1 MANKLDDLVLHDDT
15 KSRLNDYLSRPG
27 HALMLSGPIGCGL
40 GTIAKALANQIADT
54 NTIFIKPTQHN
65 KQKTVII
72 NADDIAEM
80 AMRVRDRRGNSSLAV
95 VIDGADQTSA
105 GVFERMLKLIE
116 EPVVG
121 VHYIF
126 TAHCLDNI
134 PATIMSRS
142 SLIKV
147 ELPTSG
153 QCLELYRGCDATK
166 AAQIKFIA
174 DRRPAQI
181 IRLLADSEGDFERQS
196 MLVSLAKEF
205 LQCSVSR
212 RLEIVNEINEREVGV
227 QYCNNLSKL
236 LRVTS
241 VNKVANPHQLGARLD
256 LIDKTATN
264 LSATGNVKIQL
275 TNLALNF

>member
-1 MANKLDDLVLHDDT
+1 MANELDDLVLHDDT

-27 HALMLSGPIGCGL
+27 HALMLSGLIGCGL
-40 GTIAKALANQIADT
+40 GTIAKALANQIAGA
-54 NTIFIKPTQHN
+54 NTIYIKPTQHN

-72 NADDIAEM
+72 NADDIAELSM
-80 AMRVRDRRGNSSLAV
+80 IVRDRRGNSSLAV
-95 VIDGADQTSA
+95 VIDGADQASA

-153 QCLELYRGCDATK
+153 QCLDLYRGCDATK
-166 AAQIKFIA
+166 AAQIRFIA

-205 LQCSVSR
+205 LQGSVSR
-212 RLEIVNEINEREVGV
+212 RLEIVNEITEREVGV

-241 VNKVANPHQLGARLD
+241 ASKVANPHQLAARLD

>member
-40 GTIAKALANQIADT
+40 GTIAKALANQIAGA
-54 NTIFIKPTQHN
+54 NTIYIKPTQHN

-72 NADDIAEM
+72 NADDIAELSM
-80 AMRVRDRRGNSSLAV
+80 IVRDRRGNSSLAV
-95 VIDGADQTSA
+95 VIDGADQASA

-126 TAHCLDNI
+126 TAHCLDSI

-166 AAQIKFIA
+166 AAQIRFIA

-205 LQCSVSR
+205 LQGSVSR
-212 RLEIVNEINEREVGV
+212 RLEIVNEITEREVGV

-241 VNKVANPHQLGARLD
+241 ANKVANPRQLGARLD

>member
-1 MANKLDDLVLHDDT
+1 MVNSLDDLVLHDDT
-15 KSRLNDYLSRPG
+15 RSKLNDYLSRPS
-27 HALMLSGPIGCGL
+27 HALMLTGPTGCGL
-40 GTIAKALANQIADT
+40 GIIAKTLANRIAGA
-54 NTIFIKPTQHN
+54 NAIYIEPTQHN

-72 NADDIAEM
+72 NADDIAELSTI
-80 AMRVRDRRGNSSLAV
+80 VRDRRGNSSLAV
-95 VIDGADQTSA
+95 VVDGADQTSA

-121 VHYIF
+121 VYYIF
-126 TAHCLDNI
+126 TAHSLDNI

-147 ELPTSG
+147 ELPTSE
-153 QCLELYRGCDATK
+153 QCLGLYRGCDATK

-205 LQCSVSR
+205 LQGSVSR
-212 RLEIVNEINEREVGV
+212 RLEIINEITEREVGV

-241 VNKVANPHQLGARLD
+241 ANKVANPHQLGARLD

>member
-1 MANKLDDLVLHDDT
+1 MANSLDDLVLRDDT
-15 KSRLNDYLSRPG
+15 RSRLNDYLSKPS
-27 HALMLSGPIGCGL
+27 HALMLTGSIGCGL
-40 GTIAKALANQIADT
+40 GTIAKALANRIAGA
-54 NTIFIKPTQHN
+54 NAIYIEPTQHN

-72 NADDIAEM
+72 NADDIAELSM
-80 AMRVRDRRGNSSLAV
+80 VVRDRRGSSSLAV

-116 EPVVG
+116 EPVAG
-121 VHYIF
+121 VYYIF
-126 TAHCLDNI
+126 TAHSLDNI
-134 PATIMSRS
+134 PATIISRS

-147 ELPTSG
+147 ELPTSE
-153 QCLELYRGCDATK
+153 QCLGLYRGCDATK

-181 IRLLADSEGDFERQS
+181 IRLLTGSDGDFEQQS
-196 MLVSLAKEF
+196 TLVSLAKEF
-205 LQCSVSR
+205 LQGSVSR
-212 RLEIVNEINEREVGV
+212 RLEIVNEITEREVGV

-241 VNKVANPHQLGARLD
+241 ANKVANPHQLSARLE
-256 LIDKTATN
+256 LIDKTVTN

-275 TNLALNF
+275 INLALNF

>member
-1 MANKLDDLVLHDDT
+1 MVNSLDDLVLHDDT
-15 KSRLNDYLSRPG
+15 RSKLNDYLSRPS

-40 GTIAKALANQIADT
+40 GTIAKALANQIAGA
-54 NTIFIKPTQHN
+54 NTICIKPTQHN

-72 NADDIAEM
+72 NADDIAELSM
-80 AMRVRDRRGNSSLAV
+80 IVRDRRGNSSLAV

-121 VHYIF
+121 LHYIF

-147 ELPTSG
+147 ELPTSK
-153 QCLELYRGCDATK
+153 QCLGLYRGCDATK
-166 AAQIKFIA
+166 AAQISFIA

-181 IRLLADSEGDFERQS
+181 IRLLTGSDGDFEQQS
-196 MLVSLAKEF
+196 TLVSLAKEF
-205 LQCSVSR
+205 LQGSVSR
-212 RLEIVNEINEREVGV
+212 REVGV

-241 VNKVANPHQLGARLD
+241 ANKVANPHQLGARLD

-264 LSATGNVKIQL
+264 LSATGNVKLQL

>member
-1 MANKLDDLVLHDDT
+1 MTNKLDDLVLHDGT
-15 KSRLNDYLSRPG
+15 RSRLNDYLSRPS

-40 GTIAKALANQIADT
+40 GTIAKALADQVAGANAIY
-54 NTIFIKPTQHN
+54 IEPTQHN

-72 NADDIAEM
+72 NADDIAELSM
-80 AMRVRDRRGNSSLAV
+80 IVRDRRGSSSLAV
-95 VIDGADQTSA
+95 VIDGADQTSV

-116 EPVVG
+116 EPVAG
-121 VHYIF
+121 VYYIF
-126 TAHCLDNI
+126 TAHSLDNI

-147 ELPTSG
+147 ELPTSR

-181 IRLLADSEGDFERQS
+181 IRLLAGSDGDFERQS

-205 LQCSVSR
+205 LQGSVSR
-212 RLEIVNEINEREVGV
+212 RLEIINEITEREVGV

-241 VNKVANPHQLGARLD
+241 ANKVANPHQLSARLE
-256 LIDKTATN
+256 LIDRTATN

>member
-1 MANKLDDLVLHDDT
+1 MANSLGDLVLHDDT
-15 KSRLNDYLSRPG
+15 RSKLNDYLSRPS
-27 HALMLSGPIGCGL
+27 HALMLTGPTGCGL
-40 GTIAKALANQIADT
+40 GAIAKTLANRIAGA
-54 NTIFIKPTQHN
+54 NAIYIEPTQHN

-72 NADDIAEM
+72 NADDIAELSTV
-80 AMRVRDRRGNSSLAV
+80 VRDRRGDSSLAV
-95 VIDGADQTSA
+95 VVDGADQTSA

-116 EPVVG
+116 EPVAG

-126 TAHCLDNI
+126 TAHSLDNI

-147 ELPTSG
+147 ELPTSE
-153 QCLELYRGCDATK
+153 QCLGLYRGCDATK

-181 IRLLADSEGDFERQS
+181 IRLLASSDGDFERQS
-196 MLVSLAKEF
+196 TLVSLAKEF
-205 LQCSVSR
+205 LQGSVSK
-212 RLEIVNEINEREVGV
+212 RLEIVNEITEREVGV

-236 LRVTS
+236 LRITS
-241 VNKVANPHQLGARLD
+241 ANKVANPHQLSIRLE

-275 TNLALNF
+275 ISLALNF

>member
-1 MANKLDDLVLHDDT
+1 MANSLDDLVLHDEIRS
-15 KSRLNDYLSRPG
+15 KLNDYLSRPS
-27 HALMLSGPIGCGL
+27 HALMLTGSTGCGL
-40 GTIAKALANQIADT
+40 GTIAKTLANQIAGA
-54 NTIFIKPTQHN
+54 NTIYIKPTQHN

-72 NADDIAEM
+72 NADDIAELSTV
-80 AMRVRDRRGNSSLAV
+80 VRDRRGDLSLAV
-95 VIDGADQTSA
+95 VVDGADQTSA

-116 EPVVG
+116 EPVAG

-126 TAHCLDNI
+126 TAHSLDNI

-147 ELPTSG
+147 EPPTSE
-153 QCLELYRGCDATK
+153 QCLGLYRGCDATK

-181 IRLLADSEGDFERQS
+181 IRLLASSDGDFERQS
-196 MLVSLAKEF
+196 TLVSLAKEF
-205 LQCSVSR
+205 LQGSVSR
-212 RLEIVNEINEREVGV
+212 RLEIVNEITEREVGV

-241 VNKVANPHQLGARLD
+241 ANKVVNPQQLGARLE
-256 LIDKTATN
+256 LIDKIATN
-264 LSATGNVKIQL
+264 LSAMGNVKIQL
-275 TNLALNF
+275 INLALNF

>member
-1 MANKLDDLVLHDDT
+1 MANSLDDLVLHDDT
-15 KSRLNDYLSRPG
+15 RSKLNDYLSRPS
-27 HALMLSGPIGCGL
+27 HALMLTGPTGCGL
-40 GTIAKALANQIADT
+40 GTIAKTLANRIAGA
-54 NTIFIKPTQHN
+54 NAIYIEPTQHN

-72 NADDIAEM
+72 NAGDIAELSTI
-80 AMRVRDRRGNSSLAV
+80 VRDRRGNSSLAV
-95 VIDGADQTSA
+95 VVDGADQTSA

-121 VHYIF
+121 VYYIF
-126 TAHCLDNI
+126 TAHSLDNI

-147 ELPTSG
+147 ELPTSE
-153 QCLELYRGCDATK
+153 QCLGLYRGCDATK

-181 IRLLADSEGDFERQS
+181 IRLLASSDGDFERQS
-196 MLVSLAKEF
+196 TLVSLAKEF
-205 LQCSVSR
+205 LQGSVSR
-212 RLEIVNEINEREVGV
+212 RLEIVNEITEREVGV

-236 LRVTS
+236 LRITS
-241 VNKVANPHQLGARLD
+241 ANKVVNPQQLGARLE
-256 LIDKTATN
+256 LIDKIATN
-264 LSATGNVKIQL
+264 LSAMGNVKIQL

>member
-15 KSRLNDYLSRPG
+15 KSRLNDYLARPG

-40 GTIAKALANQIADT
+40 GTIAKALANQIAGA
-54 NTIFIKPTQHN
+54 NTIYIKPTQHN

-72 NADDIAEM
+72 NADDIAELSM
-80 AMRVRDRRGNSSLAV
+80 IVRDRRGNSSLAV
-95 VIDGADQTSA
+95 VIDGANQASA

-166 AAQIKFIA
+166 AAQIRFIA

-205 LQCSVSR
+205 LQGSVSR
-212 RLEIVNEINEREVGV
+212 RLEIVNEITEREVGV

-236 LRVTS
+236 LCVTS
-241 VNKVANPHQLGARLD
+241 ASKVANPHQLGARLD

>member
-1 MANKLDDLVLHDDT
+1 MANSLDDLVLRDDT
-15 KSRLNDYLSRPG
+15 RSRLNDYLSKPS
-27 HALMLSGPIGCGL
+27 HALMLTGSIGCGL
-40 GTIAKALANQIADT
+40 GTIAKALANRIAGA
-54 NTIFIKPTQHN
+54 NAIYIEPTQHN

-72 NADDIAEM
+72 NADDIAELSM
-80 AMRVRDRRGNSSLAV
+80 VVRDRRGSSSLAV

-116 EPVVG
+116 EPVAG
-121 VHYIF
+121 VYYIF
-126 TAHCLDNI
+126 TAHSLDNI
-134 PATIMSRS
+134 PATIISRS

-147 ELPTSG
+147 ELPTSE
-153 QCLELYRGCDATK
+153 QCLGLYRGCDATK

-181 IRLLADSEGDFERQS
+181 IRLLASSDGDFERQS
-196 MLVSLAKEF
+196 TLVSLAKEF
-205 LQCSVSR
+205 LQGSVSR
-212 RLEIVNEINEREVGV
+212 RLEIVNEITEREVGV

-241 VNKVANPHQLGARLD
+241 ANKVANPHQLSARLE
-256 LIDKTATN
+256 LIDKTVTN

-275 TNLALNF
+275 INLALNF

>member
-1 MANKLDDLVLHDDT
+1 MVNSLDDLVLHDDT
-15 KSRLNDYLSRPG
+15 RSKLNDYLSRPS
-27 HALMLSGPIGCGL
+27 HALMLTGPTGCGL
-40 GTIAKALANQIADT
+40 GTIAKTLANQIAGA
-54 NTIFIKPTQHN
+54 NTMFIEPTQHN

-72 NADDIAEM
+72 NADDIAELSTV
-80 AMRVRDRRGNSSLAV
+80 VRDRRGDSSLAV
-95 VIDGADQTSA
+95 VIDGADQTSV

-116 EPVVG
+116 EPVAG
-121 VHYIF
+121 VYYIF
-126 TAHCLDNI
+126 TAHSLDNI

-147 ELPTSG
+147 ELPTSK
-153 QCLELYRGCDATK
+153 QCLGLYRGCDATK

-181 IRLLADSEGDFERQS
+181 IRLLTGSDGDFEQQS
-196 MLVSLAKEF
+196 TLVSLAKEF
-205 LQCSVSR
+205 LQGSVSR
-212 RLEIVNEINEREVGV
+212 RLEIVNEITEREVGV

-241 VNKVANPHQLGARLD
+241 ANKVANPHQLSIRLE

-275 TNLALNF
+275 INLALNF

>member
-1 MANKLDDLVLHDDT
+1 MVNSLDDLVLHDDT
-15 KSRLNDYLSRPG
+15 RSKLNDYLSRPS
-27 HALMLSGPIGCGL
+27 HALMLTGPTGCGL
-40 GTIAKALANQIADT
+40 GTIAKTLANQIAGV
-54 NTIFIKPTQHN
+54 NTIFIEPTQHN

-72 NADDIAEM
+72 NADDIAELSTV
-80 AMRVRDRRGNSSLAV
+80 VRDRRGDSSLAV
-95 VIDGADQTSA
+95 VIDGADQTSV

-116 EPVVG
+116 EPVAG
-121 VHYIF
+121 VYYIF
-126 TAHCLDNI
+126 TAHSLDNI

-147 ELPTSG
+147 ELPTSK
-153 QCLELYRGCDATK
+153 QCLGLYRGCDATK

-181 IRLLADSEGDFERQS
+181 IRLLTGSDGDFEQQS
-196 MLVSLAKEF
+196 TLVSLAKEF
-205 LQCSVSR
+205 LQGSVSR
-212 RLEIVNEINEREVGV
+212 RLEIVNEITEREVGV

-241 VNKVANPHQLGARLD
+241 ANKVANPHQLSIRLE

>member
-1 MANKLDDLVLHDDT
+1 MVNSLDDLVLHDDT
-15 KSRLNDYLSRPG
+15 RSKLNDYLSRPS
-27 HALMLSGPIGCGL
+27 HALMLTGPTGCGL
-40 GTIAKALANQIADT
+40 GTIAKTLANQIAGV
-54 NTIFIKPTQHN
+54 NTIFIEPTQHN

-72 NADDIAEM
+72 NADDIAELSTV
-80 AMRVRDRRGNSSLAV
+80 VRDRRGDSSLAV
-95 VIDGADQTSA
+95 VIDGADQTSV

-116 EPVVG
+116 EPVAG
-121 VHYIF
+121 VYYIF
-126 TAHCLDNI
+126 TAHSLDNI

-147 ELPTSG
+147 ELPTSK
-153 QCLELYRGCDATK
+153 QCLGLYRGCDATK

-181 IRLLADSEGDFERQS
+181 IRLLTGSDGDFEQQS
-196 MLVSLAKEF
+196 TLVSLAKEF
-205 LQCSVSR
+205 LQGSVSR
-212 RLEIVNEINEREVGV
+212 RLEIVNEITEREVGV

-241 VNKVANPHQLGARLD
+241 ANKVANPHQLSIRLE

-275 TNLALNF
+275 INLALNF